1 MTVSSKPNM
10 QRLNNAQI
18 MALTAGRASRVKRNR
33 KGARKPKSG
42 KKTPVLNCTL
52 PVVGDL
58 VTGVVTASGDRG
70 VFVTV
75 NSKIPGRVKLCDIS
89 TRFISGQEV
98 AEIYP
103 VGHEIHDMIV
113 TAISDDRKVELKLK
127 TRIGDPEVGS
137 IHKAVVKRVEK
148 YGVIMGFPNSLMRCL
163 CSTEEVDDE
172 LERCRQVL
180 ANILPGHK
188 CAVKVI
194 KVEQSKIWVT
204 MKQSQ
209 LGKSANKQY
218 DQHVM
223 QFADPNVVAAA
234 DEEDSTI
241 PTTFSQVKLIETV
254 EPKPETKKR
263 PITQTASALDA
274 LEAASETEEAEDSKN
289 KKKSKRQKDAAR
301 REKEARIREKE
312 ESILAGDWKRDPQTA
327 EEFERLLVVEGN
339 SSPAVWIKYM
349 AFWLKIAEVSK
360 ARETAERAIKNS
372 SMFAHE
378 QDRLNLWIAY
388 LNMEAAFGNNA
399 DAVFTRATQ
408 YCDAKKVYHAISQV
422 WVRANQFDKAQ
433 VAFERMTSKFPECRK
448 AWMNLVEFLVNQ
460 DRQDEARTVFSKAIR
475 TLPKR
480 KHIRATVK
488 FAQFEFRNG
497 HAARGATVFE
507 QLLQSNSQKTDIWS
521 VYFDETIKAYTPP
534 VSESVDLETVRKLFE
549 RAVTLKLKAFKMK
562 FFFKRWLDFEQRF
575 GTDDGVEDVKARAIA
590 YVESISAE

>member
-1 MTVSSKPNM
+1 M
-10 QRLNNAQI
+10 QRLNNADI
-18 MALTAGRASRVKRNR
+18 KALTAGRASKAKRNR

-42 KKTPVLNCTL
+42 KKTPVLNCRF
-52 PVVGDL
+52 PVAGDL

-75 NSKIPGRVKLCDIS
+75 NGNVPGRVKLCDIS

-98 AEIYP
+98 AELYP

-137 IHKAVVKRVEK
+137 IHKAVVKRIEK

-163 CSTEEVDDE
+163 CSTEEVDDD
-172 LERCRQVL
+172 LERCKEVL
-180 ANILPGHK
+180 VNIQPGHK
-188 CAVKVI
+188 YAVKVI

-204 MKQSQ
+204 MKKSQ

-218 DQHVM
+218 DQQVM

-234 DEEDSTI
+234 YEEDEMV
-241 PTTFSQVKLIETV
+241 PTTVYQVKLIETV
-254 EPKPETKKR
+254 ESKPETRKR
-263 PITQTASALDA
+263 PITQTASAVDA
-274 LEAASETEEAEDSKN
+274 LEAESETDEAADSKN

-301 REKEARIREKE
+301 REKEAQIREKE

-339 SSPAVWIKYM
+339 SSSAVWIKYM
-349 AFWLKIAEVSK
+349 AFWLKMAEVSK

-372 SMFAHE
+372 SSFAHE

-408 YCDAKKVYHAISQV
+408 YCDAKKVNHAMPQV

-460 DRQDEARTVFSKAIR
+460 DRQDEARTVFSKAIKA
-475 TLPKR
+475 LPKR

-507 QLLQSNSQKTDIWS
+507 QLLQNNSQKTDIWS

-549 RAVTLKLKAFKMK
+549 RAVSLKLKAFKMK

-575 GTDDGVEDVKARAIA
+575 GTDEGVENVKARAIA